1 MGSPLVNIVVLICLA
16 ALAVALWWPGIGV
29 LRTTKRA
36 SRERILMEDAL
47 KHIYHGERQGQT
59 VSIQSV
65 AGAIEVPAGRVVDLV
80 DSMQEAGLV
89 SLIDGRLLPTEQG
102 RRYALQI
109 IRAHRL
115 WERYLADRT
124 GVDPTEWH
132 SLAERREHVMTPD
145 EADDLATK
153 LGHPRF
159 DPHGD
164 PIPTADGAVPKS
176 PVISLARLQVGER
189 AYVVHIEDEPEV
201 VYSQLVAMGV
211 YLGMV
216 LTVNA
221 RTDERIVC
229 EGDGRV
235 LALAPLLA
243 ANVSIQRL
251 GVEEASALEA
261 SALTLDRIGPGEVV
275 EVDRVS
281 PACRGIERRRLMDLG
296 IVPGTQIAFE
306 RRGLSGGL
314 SAYRVRGTVI
324 ALREEQASMIS
335 VKRISNEATL

>member
-1 MGSPLVNIVVLICLA
+1 MGSPLMNVIVFVAFVAI
-16 ALAVALWWPGIGV
+16 AVALWWPGVGL
-29 LRTTKRA
+29 LRGTKRA
-36 SRERILMEDAL
+36 GRERVLTEDAL
-47 KHIYHGERQGQT
+47 KHIYHGERQGYT
-59 VSIQSV
+59 VSVQSV
-65 AGAIEVPAGRVVDLV
+65 AGALEVSQARAVELADKMGK
-80 DSMQEAGLV
+80 AGLV
-89 SLIDGRLLPTEQG
+89 SLVDGRLLLTEEG
-102 RRYALQI
+102 KRYALQI

-115 WERYLADRT
+115 WERYLADET

-132 SLAERREHVMTPD
+132 SIAERREHVMTPD
-145 EADDLATK
+145 ETNKLATK

-164 PIPTADGAVPKS
+164 PIPTAGGAVPKS
-176 PVISLARLQVGER
+176 AVVPLSKLDAGDR

-201 VYSQLVAMGV
+201 VYAQLMAMGM

-221 RTDERIVC
+221 RSEERIVC
-229 EGDGRV
+229 EGDGRA

-251 GVEEASALEA
+251 DPAEAVAREG
-261 SALTLDRIGPGEVV
+261 SALTLAAIEPGDVV
-275 EVDRVS
+275 EVDHVS
-281 PACRGIERRRLMDLG
+281 RACRGIERRRLMDLG
-296 IVPGTQIAFE
+296 IVPGTRIEFE

-324 ALREEQASMIS
+324 ALREEQASMIA
-335 VKRISNEATL
+335 VKRIQKVTG